1 MNSSIPIVF
10 SGFAG
15 RTTMPFYLGAVQA
28 GYPTPVSGYLHTEID
43 FNDMLVTHR
52 NSTFTVQV
60 SGDSMVEA
68 HIPDGAML
76 IVDRVIAPY
85 NGAIILAL
93 VDGEYTVKYY
103 ERSMKGIRL
112 IPANKKYSPIQIT
125 EFMNFE
131 VWGVVTRV
139 ILRVD
144 R

>member
-1 MNSSIPIVF
+1 MDSIIPIPSSYFTGLNAV
-10 SGFAG
+10 
-15 RTTMPFYLGAVQA
+15 PFYQDTVQA
-28 GYPTPVSGYLHTEID
+28 GYPTPVKGYLEKDVD
-43 FNDMLVTHR
+43 FTNMLVTHP
-52 NSTFTVQV
+52 NATFMVKV
-60 SGDSMVEA
+60 SGDSMVNA
-68 HIPDGAML
+68 HIPDGSL
-76 IVDRVIAPY
+76 VIVDRVIAPY

-103 ERSMKGIRL
+103 ERSMRGIQL

-144 R
+144 K